1 MAIIPLKQK
10 ASVRKYIADNN
21 DGWATDDYAEPVNY
35 AVRATERFE
44 VVTNQLGEE
53 VTASVKLLFDKLP
66 DINYNDK
73 VSYTNELGVTI
84 EREPISIKYTRMVN
98 GKTTLT
104 SVFL

>member
-21 DGWATDDYAEPVNY
+21 DGWATDDYAEPVEY

-53 VTASVKLLFDKLP
+53 ATASVKLLFDKMP
-66 DINYNDK
+66 DINYNDI

-84 EREPISIKYTRMVN
+84 ERKPISIKYTRMIN
-98 GKTTLT
+98 GKPTLT
-104 SVFL
+104 SMFL

>member
-21 DGWATDDYAEPVNY
+21 DGWATDDYAEPIEY

-44 VVTNQLGEE
+44 VVTNHLGEE
-53 VTASVKLLFDKLP
+53 VTASLKLMFDKMP
-66 DINYNDK
+66 DVGYNDMF
-73 VSYTNELGVTI
+73 SYTNELGHTI
-84 EREPISIKYTRMVN
+84 ERKPISIKYTRMVS
-98 GKTTLT
+98 GKATLT

>member
-1 MAIIPLKQK
+1 MAIIPLRQT

-21 DGWATDDYAEPVNY
+21 DGWATDDYAEPVDY

-53 VTASVKLLFDKLP
+53 VTASLKLLFDKLP

-84 EREPISIKYTRMVN
+84 EREPISIKPTRMIN
-98 GKTTLT
+98 GKATLT

>member
-10 ASVRKYIADNN
+10 ASVRKYLADNN
-21 DGWATDDYAEPVNY
+21 DGWATDDYAEPVDY

-53 VTASVKLLFDKLP
+53 VTASVKLTFDKMP
-66 DINYNDK
+66 DVGYDDMF
-73 VSYTNELGVTI
+73 SYTNELGHTI
-84 EREPISIKYTRMVN
+84 ERKPISIKPTRMIN
-98 GKTTLT
+98 GKATLT

>member
-10 ASVRKYIADNN
+10 AFVRKYIADNN
-21 DGWATDDYAEPVNY
+21 DGWATDDYAAPVEY

-53 VTASVKLLFDKLP
+53 VTASLKLMFDRMP
-66 DINYNDK
+66 DVGYDDMF
-73 VSYTNELGVTI
+73 SYTNELGHTI
-84 EREPISIKYTRMVN
+84 ERKPISIKPTRMIN
-98 GKTTLT
+98 GKPTLT